1 MIYIVQFIAIALII
15 SFVASSVIEIYKKI
29 LKKESYAYF
38 GMIISLI
45 LFFLIMN
52 IRNHLIKKELVE
64 NIKYSK
70 IEQKNSTFSK
80 EELSN
85 INIVEEKIRTVD
97 KDIYVILMPEKDT
110 IYMNRDF
117 YNKNKF
123 WVHYKKY
130 EFLKLT
136 APVGFITK

>member
-15 SFVASSVIEIYKKI
+15 SFVASSVIEIYKKTF
-29 LKKESYAYF
+29 KKESKAYF

-45 LFFLIMN
+45 LFYLIMN
-52 IRNHLIKKELVE
+52 VRNRLIKKELVE
-64 NIKYSK
+64 NIKYSR

-80 EELSN
+80 EELSD
-85 INIVEEKIRTVD
+85 INIVEEKIRTID

-110 IYMNRDF
+110 IYMNQDF
-117 YNKNKF
+117 HNENKF

-130 EFLKLT
+130 EFLKMT
-136 APVGFITK
+136 TPIGYIIK